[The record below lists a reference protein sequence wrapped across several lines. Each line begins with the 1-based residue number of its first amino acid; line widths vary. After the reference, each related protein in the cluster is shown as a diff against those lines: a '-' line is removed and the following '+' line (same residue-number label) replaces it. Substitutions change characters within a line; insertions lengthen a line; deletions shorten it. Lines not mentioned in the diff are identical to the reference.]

1 MKNKPPL
8 LHIRP
13 QFSSLVSILESLVIA
28 FVGTVM
34 ITFVGGI
41 ILIALFSLIGL
52 GRFISGGTIFTTLF
66 VLGLIALP
74 PLYYEIKRRA
84 CQKTFY
90 NFYDNYVEF
99 QRFQYLINRRIG
111 RIGYR
116 DITNIAENS
125 NFIQQREKLTSVY
138 LFAPDITPAMNG
150 EFPGLKMT
158 DIPQSG
164 KQSKQIRDLIDQS
177 NQPQQA
183 PAPQLSEEPVAQG
196 AQTG

>member
-1 MKNKPPL
+1 MTSN
-8 LHIRP
+8 
-13 QFSSLVSILESLVIA
+13 V
-28 FVGTVM
+28 
-34 ITFVGGI
+34 
-41 ILIALFSLIGL
+41 
-52 GRFISGGTIFTTLF
+52 
-66 VLGLIALP
+66 
-74 PLYYEIKRRA
+74 
-84 CQKTFY
+84 
-90 NFYDNYVEF
+90 
-99 QRFQYLINRRIG
+99 
-111 RIGYR
+111 
-116 DITNIAENS
+116 AENS

-164 KQSKQIRDLIDQS
+164 KQIKQILDLIDQS